1 MDVLFWA
8 ALVVVFVI
16 VEIATV
22 QLVSIWLAAGSLV
35 TMVCS
40 YIFDIPLVGQLLIFL
55 VSSAIFLLISWPLLK
70 KARNKGYVPTNAEL
84 DTGKKAVVIENID
97 LNAGTGRVTL
107 NGVDWSAVSAD
118 GSVIPKESVVT
129 VVEVQGAKLKVQL

>member
-8 ALVVVFVI
+8 ALVVLFVI

-35 TMVCS
+35 TMICT
-40 YIFDIPLVGQLLIFL
+40 YIFDLTMVEQLLIFL
-55 VSSAIFLLISWPLLK
+55 ISSTVFLIISWPLLK
-70 KARNKGYVPTNAEL
+70 KARKKGHISTNAEL
-84 DTGKKAVVIENID
+84 DVGKKAVVIENVD

-129 VVEVQGAKLKVQL
+129 VVEVQGAKLIVQL

>member
-8 ALVVVFVI
+8 ALVVMFVI
-16 VEIATV
+16 IEIATV
-22 QLVSIWLAAGSLV
+22 QLVSIWLAAGSFV
-35 TMVCS
+35 TMICA
-40 YIFDIPLVGQLLIFL
+40 YIFDLSTVQELLIFL
-55 VSSAIFLLISWPLLK
+55 ISSAIFLAISWPLLK
-70 KARNKGYVPTNAEL
+70 KARKKGYVSTNAEL
-84 DTGKKAVVIENID
+84 DVGKKAVVIENID

-129 VVEVQGAKLKVQL
+129 VVEVQGAKLKVQV